1 MHGSVTES
9 PDDDKR
15 VTTSHDEKP
24 AYAGILLAAGKGKRF
39 DPTGRQNKLL
49 RLLPGGDTIVAT
61 AARNLEAATDSVLV
75 VIPPESSR
83 LAAHLQSLGYPTT
96 ECIDAAS
103 GMAASLVHAVRQ
115 TRHARG
121 WIIALGDMP
130 FVRPATIQSLI
141 AALREG
147 ADIAVPVCNDVRGN
161 PVGFSRRH
169 AAALLELTGDTG
181 ARSLVRAH
189 PVQEVPVD
197 DQGIFHDVD
206 TPSDLCR

>member
-1 MHGSVTES
+1 MRGSVTES
-9 PDDDKR
+9 PDDDER
-15 VTTSHDEKP
+15 MTTPHGEKP
-24 AYAGILLAAGKGKRF
+24 VYAGILLAAGKGKRF

-49 RLLPGGDTIVAT
+49 QLLPGGDTVVGA
-61 AARNLEAATDSVLV
+61 AARHLAAATGPVLV
-75 VIPPESSR
+75 VIPPGGSQ
-83 LAAHLQSLGYPTT
+83 LAAHLQAAGYPTT

-115 TRHARG
+115 CRHAQG

-130 FVRPATIQSLI
+130 FVRPATIQGLV
-141 AALREG
+141 AALRQG
-147 ADIAVPVCNDVRGN
+147 ADIAVPVCRGSRGN
-161 PVGFSRRH
+161 PVAFSRRH

>member
-1 MHGSVTES
+1 MMPARE
-9 PDDDKR
+9 
-15 VTTSHDEKP
+15 EKP
-24 AYAGILLAAGKGKRF
+24 VYAGILLAAGKGKRF

-49 RLLPGGDTIVAT
+49 QLLPGGDTVVAA
-61 AARNLEAATDSVLV
+61 AARNLEDATDTVLV
-75 VIPPESSR
+75 VIPPENPQ
-83 LAAHLQSLGYPTT
+83 LAAHLRSLGFQTS
-96 ECIDAAS
+96 ECSDAAS

-115 TRHARG
+115 ARHAQG

-141 AALREG
+141 TALREG
-147 ADIAVPVCNDVRGN
+147 ADIAVPVRNGARGN
-161 PVGFSRRH
+161 PVAFSQKH